1 MEGTDHSLPTDKR
14 KASVFFAVMILL
26 SIGLLTTVT
35 LSFHSDPVPGD
46 LIQISCS
53 FHTYEIRSH
62 TRSISYDLLLFSG
75 DHDLPFELSFFDGY
89 EKQYSPEDLCTGKT
103 YSLWVSP
110 TRSHYE
116 IYSCSDAEGA
126 LLMTKR
132 EAYHNSQK
140 MAHIVLTIF
149 LIGSISFWVVLL
161 LIIHRP
167 DLFSDRVKRIFFA
180 KRKSI

>member
-1 MEGTDHSLPTDKR
+1 MEDKDHVIPKNK
-14 KASVFFAVMILL
+14 KAASIFFVCMLLLCVGMLILV
-26 SIGLLTTVT
+26 SQP
-35 LSFHSDPVPGD
+35 FHNASEPED
-46 LIQISCS
+46 LVQVSCS
-53 FHTYEIRSH
+53 FDSYEIKQH